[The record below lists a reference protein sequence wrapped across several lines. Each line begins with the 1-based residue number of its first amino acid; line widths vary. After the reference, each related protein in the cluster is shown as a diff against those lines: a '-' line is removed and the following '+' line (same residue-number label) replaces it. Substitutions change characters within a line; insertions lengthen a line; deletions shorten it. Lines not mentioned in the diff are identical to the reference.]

1 MADKLP
7 AASLGKTTLLLC
19 LKFAVLAPICL
30 FAWLWLLPM
39 YTWLLGQATG
49 AVLKLMLRV
58 PIETVVVTRGGFLN
72 TGTALAYALSDGRQP
87 TMHDIGKL
95 VTNVAPFIA
104 LVLATSGLGLW
115 RRLKVLILGFVII
128 FLSHGLTIVLF
139 FLSTGSRLALPNTV
153 GFVAVTLPF
162 LLWIVL
168 AYWDKLV
175 VYFNDEAEQD
185 PADTADP

>member
-1 MADKLP
+1 MADKAP
-7 AASLGKTTLLLC
+7 APSLGRTTLLLC

-30 FAWLWLLPM
+30 VVWLWLLPT
-39 YTWLLGQATG
+39 YTWLLGHATG
-49 AVLKLMLRV
+49 LVLKLILRV

-72 TGTALAYALSDGRQP
+72 TGTALAYALADGRQP
-87 TMHDIGKL
+87 TMHDVGKL

-104 LVLATSGLGLW
+104 LVLATPGLGLW
-115 RRLKVLILGFVII
+115 RRLKVIILGFVII
-128 FLSHGLTIVLF
+128 FLFHGLTIVLRF
-139 FLSTGSRLALPNTV
+139 MSTGSKLALPNTV

-175 VYFNDEAEQD
+175 VYFNDEGEQD
-185 PADTADP
+185 PADAPGP